1 MSTLPDFSRQYQPPK
16 IPTHWSADE
25 RRFAQGVTDVLDDI
39 YLRYGRLS
47 KKDLSPALSKEILD
61 ASGNI
66 VQLQL
71 DTSGLTTR
79 MLSAEGDISS
89 LSQTVDGFETR
100 VANAEGD
107 ISILEQTAT
116 SFGTRISN
124 AEGDISTLE
133 QTANSLTSRISGVEG
148 VNSTQQTEINQNKL
162 DITLKASETTVTAL
176 AGRVTTA
183 ESSIS
188 TQAGQI
194 ALKAEKTVT
203 DGLNTRLTSAEEKI
217 TPNAITA
224 TVRSHANYQSDL
236 NAKNRTFVG
245 GTPTGMIAG
254 DLWIDSENGNLLK
267 RYSGSA
273 WAAVQD
279 GAISIAQQQADKI
292 QWLVAS
298 GTSAANMTLTSQLYS
313 LMAENIDLSA
323 NNSIKLAV
331 SGGTNL
337 VPYSVINTTS
347 DAYGFEPRIVAL
359 KNSTTYTMSVRAKR
373 NAPSAKLLTH
383 IVNGSYN
390 WSIDL
395 YTETDDY
402 SVQSITFTTA
412 ANVESYA
419 STLYFYSWPGS
430 NGGTVSVDWVKIEKG
445 TMAQDWS
452 PAPSD
457 PASGVKTSYIDIAT
471 DHIDISS
478 GGKLNLTSANDLM
491 LGAQNITAFTDGR
504 IDAKASTIDLSANN
518 SIKLAVSGGTNL
530 VPYSVINT
538 TSDAYGFEPR
548 IVALKNSTTY
558 TMSVRAKRNA
568 PSAKLLTHIVNG
580 SYNWS
585 IDLYTETDDYS
596 VQSITFTT
604 AANVESYAS
613 TLYFY
618 SWPGSNGGTVS
629 VDWVK
634 IEKGTMAQDWSPAPS
649 DPASGVKTS
658 TVTIDTNGVAIA
670 TGGVFT
676 VSSGNFGI
684 DASGNVTMK
693 GQVEATS
700 GKIGGFT
707 LSNGALT
714 STSGFFLDPTLSL
727 PQMSI
732 KYLNMGS
739 ASNGAYLMCTYDAG
753 YSTFNIQNPYGAVDI
768 IGGRSNQW
776 GGSLTLSRDANGLKL
791 AQISDKLQVSDTVYI
806 ENNCSALSF
815 TDRTPAYTG
824 NALDELRW
832 VRGNRA
838 QGIDHNSIPPFAR
851 KTIEN
856 TRTLP
861 DGTVEHYREPGRDLG
876 AMISILTKA
885 VQEIDDRM
893 NAFERRLPA

>member
-1 MSTLPDFSRQYQPPK
+1 MSILPDFSRQYQPPK

-79 MLSAEGDISS
+79 MLSAEGDIS
-89 LSQTVDGFETR
+89 T
-100 VANAEGD
+100 
-107 ISILEQTAT
+107 LEQTAT
-116 SFGTRISN
+116 SFGTRITN

-133 QTANSLTSRISGVEG
+133 QTANSLISRVSGVEG

-188 TQAGQI
+188 IQAGQI

-236 NAKNRTFVG
+236 SAKNRTFVG

-254 DLWIDSENGNLLK
+254 DLWIDSANGNLLK
-267 RYSGSA
+267 RYDGSA

-279 GAISIAQQQADKI
+279 GAISVAQQQADKI

-323 NNSIKLAV
+323 NESINLTVSNIRIGGRNLIVLSNLSSMTQYLNNSGVLVGNSNYAITGFIPAMPNTEYIMSGYSSLGTQPATCFYDSNKVFISGFSSYARRQFTTPANTSFIKVSVLKVDLDTIKLEVGNKA
-331 SGGTNL
+331 
-337 VPYSVINTTS
+337 
-347 DAYGFEPRIVAL
+347 
-359 KNSTTYTMSVRAKR
+359 
-373 NAPSAKLLTH
+373 
-383 IVNGSYN
+383 
-390 WSIDL
+390 
-395 YTETDDY
+395 TDW
-402 SVQSITFTTA
+402 T
-412 ANVESYA
+412 
-419 STLYFYSWPGS
+419 
-430 NGGTVSVDWVKIEKG
+430 
-445 TMAQDWS
+445 
-452 PAPSD
+452 PAP
-457 PASGVKTSYIDIAT
+457 
-471 DHIDISS
+471 
-478 GGKLNLTSANDLM
+478 
-491 LGAQNITAFTDGR
+491 
-504 IDAKASTIDLSANN
+504 
-518 SIKLAVSGGTNL
+518 
-530 VPYSVINT
+530 
-538 TSDAYGFEPR
+538 E
-548 IVALKNSTTY
+548 
-558 TMSVRAKRNA
+558 
-568 PSAKLLTHIVNG
+568 
-580 SYNWS
+580 
-585 IDLYTETDDYS
+585 
-596 VQSITFTT
+596 
-604 AANVESYAS
+604 
-613 TLYFY
+613 
-618 SWPGSNGGTVS
+618 
-629 VDWVK
+629 
-634 IEKGTMAQDWSPAPS
+634 

-658 TVTIDTNGVAIA
+658 TVTIDTNGVAIV

-714 STSGFFLDPTLSL
+714 SNTGFFIDPTLSL

-739 ASNGAYLMCTYDAG
+739 MSNGAYLTCTYTAG
-753 YSTFNIQNPYGAVDI
+753 YSAFDIQNPYGFVSI
-768 IGGRSNQW
+768 RGGRSNQW
-776 GGSLTLSRDANGLKL
+776 GGSLTLSRDVNGLKL

-815 TDRTPAYTG
+815 TDRTPAYFG
-824 NALDELRW
+824 DALAELRW
-832 VRGNRA
+832 VSGSRSK
-838 QGIDHNSIPPFAR
+838 GIDHNSIPKFAQ
-851 KTIEN
+851 KKVLA
-856 TRTLP
+856 TRLLA
-861 DGTVEHYREPGRDLG
+861 DGTKENYEEEGRDLG
-876 AMISILTKA
+876 AMVSVLTRA
-885 VQEIDDRM
+885 VQQIVDITDRQQKQIDQLIGGRT
-893 NAFERRLPA
+893 A

>member
-457 PASGVKTSYIDIAT
+457 PASGVKTS
-471 DHIDISS
+471 
-478 GGKLNLTSANDLM
+478 
-491 LGAQNITAFTDGR
+491 
-504 IDAKASTIDLSANN
+504 
-518 SIKLAVSGGTNL
+518 
-530 VPYSVINT
+530 
-538 TSDAYGFEPR
+538 
-548 IVALKNSTTY
+548 
-558 TMSVRAKRNA
+558 
-568 PSAKLLTHIVNG
+568 
-580 SYNWS
+580 
-585 IDLYTETDDYS
+585 
-596 VQSITFTT
+596 
-604 AANVESYAS
+604 
-613 TLYFY
+613 
-618 SWPGSNGGTVS
+618 
-629 VDWVK
+629 
-634 IEKGTMAQDWSPAPS
+634 
-649 DPASGVKTS
+649 